1 MIEVDK
7 RLMLFVSQDV
17 NKMSGL
23 IKAIENLSE
32 SVSRFRFNNN
42 SAGGRKSHLCKKQT
56 LPGADTQS
64 RLKTP
69 L

>member
-17 NKMSGL
+17 NNMSGL

-32 SVSRFRFNNN
+32 SVSRFRFII
-42 SAGGRKSHLCKKQT
+42 T
-56 LPGADTQS
+56 LLEEGNRIFVRNKHCLAPI
-64 RLKTP
+64 LKVD
-69 L
+69 